1 MQVFIWF
8 DVLHPVC
15 MMAHSNQLQKD
26 HYVTFSSAEAQKR
39 AESKGQ
45 KKGQQFL
52 LTLGILWKKK
62 GEYVL
67 MRELIFFPLWDLNKT
82 WTSILSSNWNFTEGS
97 SHTYQWKHTK
107 SNTQTLN
114 YLYLQKKQLCRIVVN
129 CI

>member
-45 KKGQQFL
+45 KKRTAISFDTGHSL
-52 LTLGILWKKK
+52 KKK
-62 GEYVL
+62 
-67 MRELIFFPLWDLNKT
+67 R
-82 WTSILSSNWNFTEGS
+82 
-97 SHTYQWKHTK
+97 
-107 SNTQTLN
+107 
-114 YLYLQKKQLCRIVVN
+114 
-129 CI
+129 

>member
-1 MQVFIWF
+1 MQQMVISASVYMV

-52 LTLGILWKKK
+52 LTLGIL
-62 GEYVL
+62 
-67 MRELIFFPLWDLNKT
+67 
-82 WTSILSSNWNFTEGS
+82 
-97 SHTYQWKHTK
+97 
-107 SNTQTLN
+107 
-114 YLYLQKKQLCRIVVN
+114 
-129 CI
+129 